1 MTARILDGR
10 ALAQTMQAEIASEA
24 AQQVARGGPRP
35 GLAAIQVGDDDAS
48 ARYVRGKIEA
58 CNRAGFASFPY
69 HLPTNTTQAQ
79 LLNLIERVNSE
90 PDVHGILVQ
99 LPLPPQIDEQVI
111 LGSVWPVK
119 DVDGFHPTNQG
130 LLASGNPRF
139 VPCTPLGIQKLLVRN
154 GIATEGNHAVVI
166 GRSNIVGKPMAL
178 LLMAKGPGG
187 DATVTVAHSKSRD
200 LAAVARSA
208 DILIAAIGK
217 AHFVSADMVKPGAT
231 VIDVGIN
238 RNAKG
243 KLVGDVDFHEVSKV
257 AGAISP
263 VPGGVGP
270 MTITMLLHNTLRA
283 SQIGQGKS

>member
-10 ALAQTMQAEIASEA
+10 ALALTMQAEIAA
-24 AQQVARGGPRP
+24 AVAEQVNCGGPRP
-35 GLAAIQVGDDDAS
+35 GLAAIQVGDNDAS

-58 CNRAGFASFPY
+58 CERAGFASFPY
-69 HLPTNTTQAQ
+69 RLPADTTEAQ
-79 LLNLIERVNSE
+79 LLNLIERLNSE
-90 PDVHGILVQ
+90 PHVHGILVQ
-99 LPLPPQIDEQVI
+99 LPLPCQINEQTI
-111 LGSVWPVK
+111 IGAVWPIK

-139 VPCTPLGIQKLLVRN
+139 VACTPLGIQQMLVRN
-154 GIATEGNHAVVI
+154 CIATEGAHAVVI

-178 LLMAKGPGG
+178 LLMSKGPGG

-200 LAAVARSA
+200 LAAIARSA
-208 DILIAAIGK
+208 DILIAAIGR
-217 AHFVSADMVKPGAT
+217 AHFVTADMVKPGAA

-238 RNAKG
+238 RTSKG
-243 KLVGDVDFHEVSKV
+243 KLTGDVDFHEVSKV

-283 SQIGQGKS
+283 SQIGQRQS

>member
-10 ALAQTMQAEIASEA
+10 ALAQTMQAEIAAEVA
-24 AQQVARGGPRP
+24 EQVGRGGPRP
-35 GLAAIQVGDDDAS
+35 GLAAVQVGDNDAS
-48 ARYVRGKIEA
+48 SRYVRGKIEA
-58 CNRAGFASFPY
+58 CERAGLASFPY
-69 HLPTNTTQAQ
+69 RLPADTTEPQ
-79 LLNLIERVNSE
+79 LLNLVERLNCE

-99 LPLPPQIDEQVI
+99 LPLPPQIDEGTIISAV
-111 LGSVWPVK
+111 LPTK

-130 LLASGNPRF
+130 LLAGGCPRF
-139 VPCTPLGIQKLLVRN
+139 VPCTPLGIQQMLVRN
-154 GIATEGNHAVVI
+154 GIATEGAHAVVI

-200 LAAVARSA
+200 LAAIARSA
-208 DILIAAIGK
+208 DILIAAIGRT
-217 AHFVSADMVKPGAT
+217 HFVSASMVKPGAT

-238 RNAKG
+238 RTSAG
-243 KLVGDVDFHEVSKV
+243 KLTGDVDFHEVSKI

-283 SQIGQGKS
+283 SQMGQRQL

>member
-10 ALAQTMQAEIASEA
+10 ALAQTMQAEIAAE
-24 AQQVARGGPRP
+24 VAEQIGRGGPRP
-35 GLAAIQVGDDDAS
+35 GLAAVQVGDNDAS
-48 ARYVRGKIEA
+48 SRYVRGKIEA
-58 CNRAGFASFPY
+58 CERAGLASFPY
-69 HLPTNTTQAQ
+69 RLPADTTEPQ
-79 LLNLIERVNSE
+79 LLNLVERLNCE

-99 LPLPPQIDEQVI
+99 LPLPPQIDEATIISAV
-111 LGSVWPVK
+111 LPSK

-130 LLASGNPRF
+130 LLASGCPRF
-139 VPCTPLGIQKLLVRN
+139 VPCTPLGIQQMLVRN
-154 GIATEGNHAVVI
+154 GIVTEGAHAVVI

-200 LAAVARSA
+200 LAAIARSA
-208 DILIAAIGK
+208 DILIAAIGRT
-217 AHFVSADMVKPGAT
+217 HFVSATMVKPGAT

-238 RNAKG
+238 RTSAG
-243 KLVGDVDFHEVSKV
+243 KLAGDVDFHEVSKI

-283 SQIGQGKS
+283 SQIGQRQL